1 MNRQVPDKEKIFA
14 IFVPEKDLYTEYI
27 AKEPIQLN
35 KKAAQI
41 KNGTASTSCWLALVR
56 RKGYDHLGQQLGI
69 FLQC

>member
-14 IFVPEKDLYTEYI
+14 IFVPEKDMYTEYI

-41 KNGTASTSCWLALVR
+41 KKWDCQYLVLASAGEK
-56 RKGYDHLGQQLGI
+56 KGV
-69 FLQC
+69 